1 MAHQIDEYIE
11 KDMYLNYI
19 DILKRLHSIF
29 KREIR
34 GILSAALFACWQF
47 LLRILSFELENKI
60 LTTNYL
66 NVNIQISTSIFPL
79 NR

>member
-19 DILKRLHSIF
+19 DIFKEASIQYL

-47 LLRILSFELENKI
+47 LLRILSF
-60 LTTNYL
+60 
-66 NVNIQISTSIFPL
+66 
-79 NR
+79 